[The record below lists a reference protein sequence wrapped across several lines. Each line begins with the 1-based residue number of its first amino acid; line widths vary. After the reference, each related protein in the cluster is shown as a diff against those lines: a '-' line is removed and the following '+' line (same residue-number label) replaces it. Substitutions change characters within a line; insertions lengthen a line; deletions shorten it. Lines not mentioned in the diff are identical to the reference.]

1 MKKFPIKLV
10 SVLMLAL
17 LLGMLTGCG
26 TSTTPADTGKK
37 ETTPESALDKIKSA
51 GKISFAMSG
60 KYPPFNFFN
69 DKNELV
75 GFDVEIGQ
83 EIAKRIGVKAE
94 PIASEWDGLIAGL
107 LTKKFDMILGSMAI
121 TPERLE
127 KVNFS
132 DPYYRSGA
140 QVIVPENSSIKS
152 PADLKGKNVGV
163 VLGTTFE
170 TKARELG
177 ATVKTYKGDPDNFTD
192 MVNGRLDAVVTD
204 KIVALNAI
212 NKNKYNF
219 KLVGDLLYTEK
230 MGIAIRKEDTDTLN
244 AVNKA
249 LTDMM
254 ADGTY
259 EKISKKWFNA
269 DIR

>member
-1 MKKFPIKLV
+1 MRKKFPIRLA
-10 SVLMLAL
+10 SVLMFTL
-17 LLGMLTGCG
+17 LLGLLVGCSASG
-26 TSTTPADTGKK
+26 DAGKK
-37 ETTPESALDKIKSA
+37 GTTPESSLDKIKSA
-51 GKISFAMSG
+51 GKITFAMSG
-60 KYPPFNFFN
+60 KYPPFNFYN

-94 PIASEWDGLIAGL
+94 PIASDWDGLIAGL
-107 LTKKFDMILGSMAI
+107 LTNKFDMILGSMAI
-121 TPERLE
+121 TPERLQ

-140 QVIVPENSSIKS
+140 QIIVPDNSSITGPS
-152 PADLKGKNVGV
+152 DLKGKTVGV
-163 VLGTTFE
+163 GLGTTYE

-177 ATVKTYKGDPDNFTD
+177 AIVKTYKGDPDIFAD
-192 MVNGRLDAVVTD
+192 MLNKRLDADITD
-204 KIVALNAI
+204 KIVGINAI
-212 NKNKYNF
+212 KQNNYPF
-219 KLVGDLLYTEK
+219 KLVGDLLYVEN
-230 MGIAIRKEDTDTLN
+230 MGIAIRKEDTDLLN

-249 LTDMM
+249 LTDMK

-259 EKISKKWFNA
+259 EKISKKWFGV

>member
-17 LLGMLTGCG
+17 LLGLLAGCG
-26 TSTTPADTGKK
+26 TTTDAGKK
-37 ETTPESALDKIKSA
+37 GTTPESALDKIKSA

-107 LTKKFDMILGSMAI
+107 LTKKFNMILGSMAI

-127 KVNFS
+127 KVSFS
-132 DPYYRSGA
+132 YSYYRSGA
-140 QVIVPENSSIKS
+140 QVFVPENSSIKS
-152 PADLKGKNVGV
+152 PTDLKGKNVGV

-170 TKARELG
+170 TKARDLG
-177 ATVKTYKGDPDNFTD
+177 ATVKTYKGDPDAFAD
-192 MVNGRLDAVVTD
+192 MVNGRLDAIITD
-204 KIVALNAI
+204 KIVGINAI
-212 NKNKYNF
+212 NEKKYNF
-219 KLVGDLLYTEK
+219 KLVGDLLYMES
-230 MGIAIRKEDTDTLN
+230 MGIAICKEDIDTLN

-249 LTDMM
+249 LTEMK